1 MIKKLKDIDLIMMR
15 GNKRDLTCLF
25 GTNMKIKDVGTMIL
39 TTTMMTMMTM
49 MMMMMPAIMTKSIT

>member
-25 GTNMKIKDVGTMIL
+25 GTNMKIKDKGW
-39 TTTMMTMMTM
+39 TTYQ
-49 MMMMMPAIMTKSIT
+49 INFERV